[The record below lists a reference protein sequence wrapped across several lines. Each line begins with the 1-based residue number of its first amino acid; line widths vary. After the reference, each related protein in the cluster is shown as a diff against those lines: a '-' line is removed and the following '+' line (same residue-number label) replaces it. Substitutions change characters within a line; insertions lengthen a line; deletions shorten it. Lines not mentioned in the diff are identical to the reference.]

1 MRSHRPLVGGQ
12 GVVCAESGAE
22 SAATTKVAPR
32 SHGNT
37 RRDHL
42 RWPATGGIP
51 RHYTETRMS
60 RPPPHVHGKEGVV
73 VALALPSE
81 IHSRAGPRGSRPHRA
96 LFATWATAHPALI
109 PHEAPGNPR
118 PHPRI
123 PAMMRAQALLTRQI
137 PAYPRSG
144 RKHHD
149 RPVTPEVA
157 GSSPVAPVLRT
168 KSLQI

>member
-1 MRSHRPLVGGQ
+1 MGCHRLP
-12 GVVCAESGAE
+12 
-22 SAATTKVAPR
+22 
-32 SHGNT
+32 
-37 RRDHL
+37 
-42 RWPATGGIP
+42 
-51 RHYTETRMS
+51 ETF
-60 RPPPHVHGKEGVV
+60 HGKEGVV

-96 LFATWATAHPALI
+96 LFAIWATAHPALI

-123 PAMMRAQALLTRQI
+123 PATMRAQALLTRQI

-157 GSSPVAPVLRT
+157 GSSPVAPVN
-168 KSLQI
+168 SLQIGIFSHRIGHERPPASFHPVLIPHRKLPTSPGCSR